1 LEEDN
6 KNNRNIKMEILNADA
21 IKKHPKLFTRVSNL
35 NEAILQRS
43 ANGKNVSNGI
53 YNFSINT
60 NLCKMITV
68 DGLTTYTF
76 EVIREQ
82 NNGFFENLVVK
93 ELANGTFE
101 TKLFRYNVTLQE
113 KHNILNG
120 IDVDMTNKIST
131 LPIDDTSFVSDLFSR
146 IYFNGFCYES
156 STVYVPGTPC
166 GGIRQHNWNE
176 ACPHAGTSLAAQPP
190 STQVVYTMVSCPDTG
205 GGGGGGPSGPSD
217 GGGSGGSGP
226 TSPTGPGLPTYEG
239 EDPIPCDKLKQV
251 SLAMK
256 ERLNDIDDAASAS
269 NCEKCE
275 FGYQMEYN
283 STSSQI
289 TTGPLIESGSN
300 FIATDYILTS
310 IGLIHS
316 HAKGLHQMFSF
327 SDVLSLYYLNRLT
340 NPANIPLGVIYLVSP
355 SGITYAI
362 KTDNAS
368 AFKNWMED
376 KYKDTQGKDAT
387 EKIGNLNDKLA
398 NQHLPITPFGP
409 SINERE
415 KLEEDFIK
423 FFEGANLS
431 IYSTTDSNYQNWH
444 KLTLSNNNQTRIK
457 PIPCN

>member
-1 LEEDN
+1 VN
-6 KNNRNIKMEILNADA
+6 AYILSYNLTAPLLPTDHNSFSLNYSTA
-21 IKKHPKLFTRVSNL
+21 TIEAVNYNPNQTSRVL
-35 NEAILQRS
+35 L
-43 ANGKNVSNGI
+43 SNGC
-53 YNFSINT
+53 Y
-60 NLCKMITV
+60 
-68 DGLTTYTF
+68 Y
-76 EVIREQ
+76 
-82 NNGFFENLVVK
+82 
-93 ELANGTFE
+93 
-101 TKLFRYNVTLQE
+101 
-113 KHNILNG
+113 
-120 IDVDMTNKIST
+120 ST
-131 LPIDDTSFVSDLFSR
+131 LHI
-146 IYFNGFCYES
+146 CYEAWS
-156 STVYVPGTPC
+156 GNTAGTPHVATSQC
-166 GGIRQHNWNE
+166 TNPNFLYTQSFFD
-176 ACPHAGTSLAAQPP
+176 CPPGVDEPI
-190 STQVVYTMVSCPDTG
+190 
-205 GGGGGGPSGPSD
+205 GGGGPSGPSD